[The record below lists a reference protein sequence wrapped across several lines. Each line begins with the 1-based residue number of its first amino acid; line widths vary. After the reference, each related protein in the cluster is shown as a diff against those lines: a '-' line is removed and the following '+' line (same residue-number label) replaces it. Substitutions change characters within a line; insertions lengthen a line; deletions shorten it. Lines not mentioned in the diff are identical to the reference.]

1 MPLPGAIGIDEARE
15 HLGDLNCL
23 SENGV
28 ERLLGIYGGRASQIT
43 RLATDESHLEYTLD
57 EEESVLAA
65 EVVFALRHEFAVNL
79 TDIVHRRLM
88 IGLSADQGL
97 SISEEIAA
105 IAARE
110 SNWNSVELER
120 QLNDLREYNARLAMR
135 PL

>member
-1 MPLPGAIGIDEARE
+1 
-15 HLGDLNCL
+15 
-23 SENGV
+23 
-28 ERLLGIYGGRASQIT
+28 
-43 RLATDESHLEYTLD
+43 
-57 EEESVLAA
+57 
-65 EVVFALRHEFAVNL
+65 
-79 TDIVHRRLM
+79 M

-120 QLNDLREYNARLAMR
+120 QLTDLREYNARLAMR